1 MTVEVDLER
10 RRGDTY
16 ADRFTLK
23 QDGAALDITGA
34 AFLMTVNSEKTPA
47 DQTNELYQI
56 AGAIVDAAGGVVEF
70 APSAVQAD
78 QTPASYFY
86 DVQMT
91 DSGGA
96 KRTVVAGKLKFVQ
109 DITKD

>member
-1 MTVEVDLER
+1 M
-10 RRGDTY
+10 
-16 ADRFTLK
+16 
-23 QDGAALDITGA
+23 
-34 AFLMTVNSEKTPA
+34 
-47 DQTNELYQI
+47 
-56 AGAIVDAAGGVVEF
+56 EF

>member
-10 RRGDTY
+10 RRGDTF

-23 QDGAALDITGA
+23 QDGVALDVTGA
-34 AFLMTVNSEKTPA
+34 SFLMSVNTEKAPA
-47 DQTNELYQI
+47 DNANQLYQLT
-56 AGAIVDAAGGVVEF
+56 GTIVDAAGGVVEF

-78 QTPASYFY
+78 QTPAGYFY

-96 KRTVVAGKLKFVQ
+96 KRTLVAGKLKVVQ

>member
-10 RRGDTY
+10 RRGDTF

-23 QDGAALDITGA
+23 QNGAALDIAGA
-34 AFLMTVNSEKTPA
+34 TFLMSVNSEKTPA
-47 DQTNELYQI
+47 DTANQLYQVT
-56 AGAIVDAAGGVVEF
+56 GVIVDAAGGIVEF
-70 APSAVQAD
+70 APTTGDAD
-78 QTPASYFY
+78 QTPGTYFY

-96 KRTVVAGKLKFVQ
+96 KRTVVAGKLKYIQ